1 MDETV
6 SNTAPFPTNNG
17 DTSFPRKKSNLKNLI
32 DWVDRRKT
40 EGQIF
45 VNICGYFQRNEF
57 HVTNCDIILGG
68 GERRAERQ

>member
-32 DWVDRRKT
+32 DWV
-40 EGQIF
+40 E
-45 VNICGYFQRNEF
+45 
-57 HVTNCDIILGG
+57 
-68 GERRAERQ
+68 